1 MDKLRRHKS
10 MFSKSCLFLLMQLS
24 QFPSRHFFRS
34 RPPSFP
40 RLCSS
45 RERRKQTVA
54 ILPNAFRSLR
64 YLRSHLLR
72 DLEEERGTFLEH
84 NTSKQHQ
91 VLWWLLVW
99 LVVWRFISYVTLKVH
114 HGIRQVIQE
123 RRILVASRG
132 PGNARLDRILGSPK
146 IRNKSAYML
155 PHLGPA
161 LKYKI
166 KAFFCSGIS
175 LLIKQRGRKV
185 DWNV

>member
-54 ILPNAFRSLR
+54 ILPNAFRSLQSNISD
-64 YLRSHLLR
+64 LICCGTWKRSEAL
-72 DLEEERGTFLEH
+72 FW
-84 NTSKQHQ
+84 NTSKVHQ
-91 VLWWLLVW
+91 VLWWIFA
-99 LVVWRFISYVTLKVH
+99 VVWRFISYVTLKVH
-114 HGIRQVIQE
+114 HGIKQVIQE
-123 RRILVASRG
+123 RRILVASWG

-146 IRNKSAYML
+146 MRHKTAYML
-155 PHLGPA
+155 PHLGQT
-161 LKYKI
+161 LKYKVRESV
-166 KAFFCSGIS
+166 FFAAEFLC
-175 LLIKQRGRKV
+175 
-185 DWNV
+185 W